1 MSAYHSQVPA
11 DLTDLAAR
19 HPDLDFGS
27 EWIAAAN
34 GPDRRYVWA
43 RPRMGAG
50 PLRFSWSAAE
60 LADLL
65 EGSRRLEPG

>member
-1 MSAYHSQVPA
+1 MSAYHSPVPA
-11 DLTDLAAR
+11 DLTELAAR

-27 EWIAAAN
+27 EWITASS

-50 PLRFSWSAAE
+50 PLRFSWSAAG

-65 EGSRRLEPG
+65 EGSGRLEPG